1 MKKIIAVIISVLL
14 CAMLSSCQLVKRNPS
29 GGSSDSGVFTVYIG
43 DDGATVYS
51 VDIKDV
57 EVTEGALSVLNYL
70 KDNNDLNLEYTV
82 GAYGAF
88 ITELGSLK
96 PEGSSY
102 IAVYTT
108 CETDYSLP
116 PYDTTKSVNGVTF
129 TYSGVGVSEM
139 TVSGGISVLFVVETY

>member
-14 CAMLSSCQLVKRNPS
+14 CAMLCSCQVVKRNS
-29 GGSSDSGVFTVYIG
+29 SGSSDSGVFTVYIG

-70 KDNNDLNLEYTV
+70 KENNDLTFEYYV

-108 CETDYSLP
+108 CETDYSIP
-116 PYDTTKSVNGVTF
+116 PYDTTKTVAGVTF

-139 TVSGGISVLFVVETY
+139 TVSGGVSVLFVVETY